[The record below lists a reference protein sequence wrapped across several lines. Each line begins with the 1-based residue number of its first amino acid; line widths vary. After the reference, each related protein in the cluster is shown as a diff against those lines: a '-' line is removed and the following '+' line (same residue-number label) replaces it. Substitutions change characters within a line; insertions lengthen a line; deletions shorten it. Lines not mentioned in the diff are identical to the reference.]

1 VPRPAAVIVLAAG
14 EGTRMKSKKPK
25 VLHELCGRAL
35 VDHMLTAAQGLD
47 PERLIIV
54 IGHAREQVEAHVAAH
69 CPSALPVVQAEQ
81 RGTGHAVRTVLE
93 AVGAISGTVLVTYGD
108 TPLLRTETLAALL
121 ESHAGSGN
129 AATVLTAEV
138 PDPTGYG
145 RIVRD
150 ASGAVLEIVEE
161 RDASPEQRAIREMN
175 SGVYAFDGALLA
187 DAVKRVSAA
196 NDQGEEYLTDV
207 AAILRADGHRVGAHL
222 AGDHVEVEGVNDRV
236 QLAFAGRVLRD
247 RILDKHMRAGVTVID
262 PATTWVDVGVTL
274 EPDVVLHPG
283 TQLHG
288 RTSVGAGAEIGP
300 ATTLTDTEVGED
312 AVVRYAVAVEAVVG
326 PAAQV
331 GPYAYLRPGTVLGRR
346 AKAGT
351 YVEMK
356 NAQVGEGSKVP
367 HLTYV
372 GDATIGAGANIG
384 ASSVFVNYD
393 GVEKHHTTVG
403 DNAFVGCDTM
413 LVAPVQVPDGASTAA
428 GSEITDE
435 VPPGA
440 IGVAR
445 ARPRNSPG
453 WVLRRR
459 AGTASA
465 RAARRALDER
475 AERDGAADDAGR
487 AE

>member
-1 VPRPAAVIVLAAG
+1 MSVPRPAAVIVLAAG
-14 EGTRMKSKKPK
+14 EGTRMKSKIPK

-54 IGHAREQVEAHVAAH
+54 IGHAREQVEAHIAAT
-69 CPSALPVVQAEQ
+69 CPLALPIVQAEQ

-93 AVGAISGTVLVTYGD
+93 AVGTINGTVLVTYGD

-121 ESHAGSGN
+121 AAHGGTGN
-129 AATVLTAEV
+129 AVTVLTAEV

-150 ASGAVLEIVEE
+150 ASGAVLEIIEE
-161 RDASPEQRAIREMN
+161 RDATPEQRAIREMN
-175 SGVYAFDGALLA
+175 SGVYAFDGPLLA

-207 AAILRADGHRVGAHL
+207 LAILRADGHRVGAWI
-222 AGDHVEVEGVNDRV
+222 AGDYAEVEGVNDRV
-236 QLAFAGRVLRD
+236 QLAFARRVLND
-247 RILDKHMRAGVTVID
+247 RILERHMRAGVTVID
-262 PATTWVDVGVTL
+262 PAATWVDVDVTL

-288 RTSVGAGAEIGP
+288 HTSVASGAEIGP

-312 AVVRYAVAVEAVVG
+312 AVVRNAVCVGARIG

-331 GPYAYLRPGTVLGRR
+331 GPYAYLRPGTVLARR

-356 NAQVGEGSKVP
+356 NAQVGEGTKVP

-372 GDATIGAGANIG
+372 GDATIGSGANIG

-393 GVEKHHTTVG
+393 GVEKHHTTIG
-403 DNAFVGCDTM
+403 DNVFLGCDTM
-413 LVAPVQVPDGASTAA
+413 LVAPVTVNDGAYTAA
-428 GSEITDE
+428 GSVITDE
-435 VPPGA
+435 IPPGA

-445 ARPRNSPG
+445 ARQRNIEG

-459 AGTASA
+459 SGTASA
-465 RAARRALDER
+465 EAARRALAER
-475 AERDGAADDAGR
+475 AEERW
-487 AE
+487 EK